1 MADLV
6 AFLLRRH
13 PVGALTAIVALA
25 TDQVAKLLV
34 MRTLAV
40 GESWPLEGFVRFT
53 HVMNTGSAFHLIN
66 VHTLA
71 IIVIPTIGIGVLFA
85 LYWPRPKTGILT
97 QLSFGLML
105 AGVVGNLVDRL
116 ILGHVTDFID
126 VIPWFIFNV
135 ADASLAIGL
144 LGFAWDLQVEASRSL
159 TRLGW
164 HS

>member
-1 MADLV
+1 MAGFV
-6 AFLLRRH
+6 AFLLRH
-13 PVGALTAIVALA
+13 PVGALTAIAALA
-25 TDQVAKLLV
+25 SDQVAKLLV

-40 GESWPLEGFVRFT
+40 GESWPLDGFIRLT
-53 HVMNTGSAFHLIN
+53 HVTNSGSALHVFN
-66 VHTLA
+66 VDTIA

-85 LYWPRPKTGILT
+85 LCWPRPKTGIRT
-97 QLSFGLML
+97 QLSFGLMF

-116 ILGHVTDFID
+116 VFGHVTDFID

-135 ADASLAIGL
+135 ADASIAIGL
-144 LGFAWDLQVEASRSL
+144 IGFAWDLQVEGSRSI